1 MTETRVFDDAE
12 ALAHHAAQWLGAAAQ
27 HSSGKFAVALSGGS
41 SPRRLYELLAEAE
54 LPWKRVHWFWGDE
67 RFVPPDHPDSNY
79 RMAREALLSRAP
91 VPGTNIHA
99 IPTAGVSPEEAASRY
114 EAALKRFHGAE
125 TLSRSRPLFDAMLL
139 GIGEDGHTASLF
151 PGHAALDETQRWVVA
166 VRGAKP
172 RARVTLTY
180 PALQSSRQTVFLV
193 AGAAKKEALRR
204 AQAGERAVPAG
215 RLRPEGDV
223 HWFIDRAAAGK

>member
-1 MTETRVFDDAE
+1 M
-12 ALAHHAAQWLGAAAQ
+12 GAA
-27 HSSGKFAVALSGGS
+27 
-41 SPRRLYELLAEAE
+41 
-54 LPWKRVHWFWGDE
+54 PWID
-67 RFVPPDHPDSNY
+67 
-79 RMAREALLSRAP
+79 
-91 VPGTNIHA
+91 PG
-99 IPTAGVSPEEAASRY
+99 AA
-114 EAALKRFHGAE
+114 
-125 TLSRSRPLFDAMLL
+125 
-139 GIGEDGHTASLF
+139 IGEDGHTASLF

-180 PALQSSRQTVFLV
+180 PALQSSRQTAFLV